1 MPVVID
7 ASIAAAW
14 CFPDEEP
21 ALGADAL
28 ALDIAD
34 EAMIVPGVFWYEI
47 RNALV
52 RAERR
57 GRIDGAASG
66 SFLAQL
72 GELQTEVDSD
82 HDEGRTLALARRHA
96 LTFYDAA
103 YLETAMR
110 REARLATLDSALATA
125 AALEGVLAPV
135 T

>member
-1 MPVVID
+1 MPFVID

-21 ALGADAL
+21 MLGTDAL

-57 GRIDGAASG
+57 GRIDGVAYG

-82 HDEGRTLALARRHA
+82 HDELRTLDLARRYS

-103 YLETAMR
+103 YLETAVR
-110 REARLATLDSALATA
+110 REAQLATLDGALATA
-125 AALEGVLAPV
+125 AAREGVLAPV

>member
-1 MPVVID
+1 MPIVID

-21 ALGADAL
+21 SLGADAL
-28 ALDIAD
+28 ALDVAD
-34 EAMIVPGVFWYEI
+34 EAVIVPGVFWYEV

-57 GRIDGAASG
+57 GRIDAAGSD
-66 SFLAQL
+66 SFLGQL

-82 HDEGRTLALARRHA
+82 HDEMRTLGLARRHR

-103 YLETAMR
+103 YLETAVR
-110 REARLATLDSALATA
+110 RDARLATLDAALATA

-135 T
+135 P

>member
-1 MPVVID
+1 MAVVID

-21 ALGADAL
+21 TLGPDAL
-28 ALDIAD
+28 AVDVAD

-82 HDEGRTLALARRHA
+82 HEEERTLNLARRHQ

-103 YLETAMR
+103 YLETPVGR
-110 REARLATLDSALATA
+110 DARLATLYSALATA

>member
-1 MPVVID
+1 MPIVID

-21 ALGADAL
+21 SLGADAL

-34 EAMIVPGVFWYEI
+34 EAVIVPGVFWYEV

-57 GRIDGAASG
+57 GRIDAAG
-66 SFLAQL
+66 SDRFLSQL

-82 HDEGRTLALARRHA
+82 HDEASTLGLARRHR

-103 YLETAMR
+103 YLEMAVR
-110 REARLATLDSALATA
+110 RDARLATLDTALANA
-125 AALEGVLAPV
+125 AALEGVFAPL

>member
-1 MPVVID
+1 MPFVID

-21 ALGADAL
+21 SLRTDAL

-57 GRIDGAASG
+57 GRIDGVESD
-66 SFLAQL
+66 SFLAQI
-72 GELQTEVDSD
+72 
-82 HDEGRTLALARRHA
+82 GRTA
-96 LTFYDAA
+96 D
-103 YLETAMR
+103 
-110 REARLATLDSALATA
+110 
-125 AALEGVLAPV
+125 
-135 T
+135 

>member
-1 MPVVID
+1 MAVVID

-14 CFPDEEP
+14 CFPDEES
-21 ALGADAL
+21 ALGTDAL
-28 ALDIAD
+28 ALDVAD
-34 EAMIVPGVFWYEI
+34 DAMIVPGVFWYEI
-47 RNALV
+47 RNALI

-57 GRIDGAASG
+57 GRIDAAGSG

-72 GELQTEVDSD
+72 GELRPEVDTD
-82 HDEGRTLALARRHA
+82 HDEARTLDLARRYT

-110 REARLATLDSALATA
+110 RDARLATLDGALATA
-125 AALEGVLAPV
+125 AAREGVLVPV